1 LWMQPERY
9 VVEIF
14 WQFSFQFDYM
24 TASQLM
30 RHNYL
35 ALFNGKAI
43 DQELIR
49 TRAKSLRQ
57 MPKKVVVTKQNIT
70 KFRDEVEEGRR
81 ALMGFL
87 QKAMIELGVR

>member
-1 LWMQPERY
+1 
-9 VVEIF
+9 
-14 WQFSFQFDYM
+14 
-24 TASQLM
+24 M